1 MEKVNLELANKY
13 INIYNESDEYEHYR
27 IEEKAL
33 NTIFQTYSKN
43 DKLENILIKVVLLN
57 KFYSTNIMAPRI
69 VADKIFK
76 LKIDDELEQGNLDLI
91 DKIATNVLRI
101 KKQVKKKLKN
111 SIFLQQNIVINQI
124 QICILFTIV
133 MLHIF

>member
-33 NTIFQTYSKN
+33 NTIFQTYPKN
-43 DKLENILIKVVLLN
+43 DKLENIFIKVVLLN

-69 VADKIFK
+69 SH
-76 LKIDDELEQGNLDLI
+76 NRRR
-91 DKIATNVLRI
+91 T
-101 KKQVKKKLKN
+101 KN
-111 SIFLQQNIVINQI
+111 QS
-124 QICILFTIV
+124 
-133 MLHIF
+133 